1 MIPYQNTAKG
11 RRLLSVGV
19 SEREVRLAS
28 AQSTTSLKSQ
38 ISVHSVPRFVKAIKF
53 QSKILWQHNFIHT
66 ILLERKNWYLPCTA
80 KGRHLLSVRGEYVCG
95 VVYDKKRFALSDR
108 MQQMVSWSYLTSV
121 SSDINLVLRQIYLG
135 IKFSIKKNTGIVQNR
150 KSVHDKWS
158 SVLRVNNRQPNILF
172 YTSFVVRIFLH

>member
-95 VVYDKKRFALSDR
+95 GRVRQKTLRTIILFLSSCVSLYYVLINFIILINENKWIVRVRVLANTHKRSYWFCVFVFCFARS
-108 MQQMVSWSYLTSV
+108 
-121 SSDINLVLRQIYLG
+121 
-135 IKFSIKKNTGIVQNR
+135 
-150 KSVHDKWS
+150 S
-158 SVLRVNNRQPNILF
+158 SVLVVDNHDDAVC
-172 YTSFVVRIFLH
+172 TST